1 MECLEGPRSFFPCD
15 EHSPRQEMEI
25 PCVVWSSEMWVEP
38 GEPWADLEWAGWSLL
53 TQKPLQ
59 QTVWRDGVITSL
71 HALKPNSRTLKDVE
85 FVVP

>member
-1 MECLEGPRSFFPCD
+1 
-15 EHSPRQEMEI
+15 MEI
-25 PCVVWSSEMWVEP
+25 PCVVWSPETWVEP

-59 QTVWRDGVITSL
+59 QNVWRDGFITSL
-71 HALKPNSRTLKDVE
+71 HVLKPNSRTLKDVE